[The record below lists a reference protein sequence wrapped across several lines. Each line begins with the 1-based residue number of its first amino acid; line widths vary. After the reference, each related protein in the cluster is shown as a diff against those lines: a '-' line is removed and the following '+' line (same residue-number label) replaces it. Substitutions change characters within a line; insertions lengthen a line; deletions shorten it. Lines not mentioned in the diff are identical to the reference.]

1 MRPASDATMSIDG
14 KVALVTGA
22 NTGIGRVTAVALA
35 KQGARVILACRS
47 EERTQPV
54 IDEIGKDRAEFLPLD
69 LADLASVRAAAAKV
83 VERGPL
89 PLLVN
94 NAGLAG
100 AHGQTRD
107 GFELA
112 FGTNH
117 IGHYLFTRLL
127 LPALEKAD
135 SPRVVTVSSD
145 GHYRAKGIDWDAVRE
160 KTRSRTAF
168 PEYCVSKLANVL
180 FSNELARRHPKVRSY
195 SLHPGGVA
203 SDVWREV
210 PWGLRH
216 LLKLFM
222 LSNEDGAK
230 TTLYCATSDA
240 VTDQSGL
247 YFTKCK
253 PRTASVLARDES
265 LAAELWERSA
275 RWVDLAA

>member
-1 MRPASDATMSIDG
+1 
-14 KVALVTGA
+14 
-22 NTGIGRVTAVALA
+22 
-35 KQGARVILACRS
+35 
-47 EERTQPV
+47 V

-83 VERGPL
+83 LERGPL
-89 PLLVN
+89 ALLVN

-135 SPRVVTVSSD
+135 SPRVVTVASD

-180 FSNELARRHPKVRSY
+180 FSNELARRYPKVKSY

-247 YFTKCK
+247 YFTKSK
-253 PRTASVLARDES
+253 PRTASVLARNES